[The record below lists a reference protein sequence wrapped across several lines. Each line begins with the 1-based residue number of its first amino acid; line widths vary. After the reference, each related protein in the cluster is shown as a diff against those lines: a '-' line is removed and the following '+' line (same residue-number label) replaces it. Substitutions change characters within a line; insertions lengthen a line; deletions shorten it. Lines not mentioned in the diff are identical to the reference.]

1 MYNNLWEACAEEN
14 PWYMPFP
21 CLWSRHDWRGW
32 ILLRCLWQTGTIIY
46 SFSLWYWAQKVQ
58 LKAEYAAVAWLCN
71 TKLSSP
77 AKTVSMAVPGFVGLE
92 RSHLCKEKYMSKF
105 TRNVVSTVAGN
116 VHYHRRV
123 QTTKPNRAFVKIWA
137 EHFLTIWKT
146 AFFFPWCSLSYFY
159 SCLLR

>member
-58 LKAEYAAVAWLCN
+58 LKTEYAAVAWLCN

-105 TRNVVSTVAGN
+105 TRNVVPTVAGN
-116 VHYHRRV
+116 VHYHQRV
-123 QTTKPNRAFVKIWA
+123 QTTKPNRAFVKIWT
-137 EHFLTIWKT
+137 EHFLTIWKPV
-146 AFFFPWCSLSYFY
+146 FFSLVLFFLFLLLFP
-159 SCLLR
+159 